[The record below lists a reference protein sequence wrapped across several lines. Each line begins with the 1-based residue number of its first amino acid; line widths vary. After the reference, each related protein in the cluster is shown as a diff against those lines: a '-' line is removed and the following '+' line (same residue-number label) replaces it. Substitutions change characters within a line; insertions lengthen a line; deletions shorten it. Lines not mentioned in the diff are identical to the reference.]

1 MARSTVA
8 REHHAR
14 PITTITLLT
23 AILLAGLFSFLSC
36 NGAGPQSAQSNSQR
50 LAGTLKLPLDS
61 DVPTLDPIHI
71 TDVRSASVARQIYS
85 TLIRYDHDLRIVPD
99 LAESWEVSA
108 DKLRLKFNLR
118 QGARFSNGREVT
130 AEDFVY
136 SFNRLA
142 DPKEISERSTL
153 LRDVVG
159 FQDFRAGR
167 AEGLAGLSAPDPHT
181 FVIRL
186 AKPYSPFLTSLA
198 MINFAVVPREEVEAP
213 GEGESSPWARH
224 PVGSGPFKLAD
235 WKTDS
240 HILLEANP
248 DYYRGAPYLQHIL
261 YKVIPDL
268 NTQFN
273 AYLNNELHATNLPV
287 GSLRDIMNDPE
298 YEGEFRRKAQM
309 AIQFYVFN
317 MEKDPWKEHLFEK
330 ETKKYLRQALN
341 YAINREYIANEIL
354 EGRYEPFV
362 GIIPPA
368 LAEWH
373 NPANRVE
380 PRYTYDVDE
389 ARELLEKAG
398 YPQGMFLPTIPMY
411 YNAFSVYPIV
421 ALQVQDF
428 LGDISVKV
436 DPQVLEWSTFLTTM
450 RNGDYLFGRSGWV
463 ADFPDPDSFLWQLLA
478 SENKGIHDNWARYSN
493 PEFDQLVEEARVEF
507 DRDKRRTL
515 YWRAEQIAL
524 EDAPWLFLF
533 AQTTNVLIKPE
544 VRGLTISGMDVDAS
558 FPNVDFSQVYIKPAE
573 AAPGAGG
580 DASADTGGE

>member
-1 MARSTVA
+1 MAGSTERCGHSA
-8 REHHAR
+8 RLIA
-14 PITTITLLT
+14 TIVLLT
-23 AILLAGLFSFLSC
+23 AVVLTALLSFFSC
-36 NGAGPQSAQSNSQR
+36 NGNGPQSAQSNSQR
-50 LAGTLKLPLDS
+50 LTGTLKLPLDS

-71 TDVRSASVARQIYS
+71 TDVRSASVARQMFS
-85 TLIRYDHDLRIVPD
+85 TLIRYDKDLRIIPD
-99 LAESWEVSA
+99 LAESWEVSE
-108 DKLRLKFNLR
+108 DKLHLKFHLR
-118 QGARFSNGREVT
+118 QGAKFSNGREVT

-142 DPKEISERSTL
+142 APEELSERSTL

-159 FQDFRAGR
+159 FQDFQSGA
-167 AEGLAGLSAPDPHT
+167 ANNLAGLSAPDAYT
-181 FVIRL
+181 FVIEL
-186 AKPYSPFLTSLA
+186 GKPYSPFLTSLA
-198 MINFAVVPREEVEAP
+198 MINFAVVPREEVEATA
-213 GEGESSPWARH
+213 EGQTAPWVRH
-224 PVGSGPFKLAD
+224 PVGSGPFKLSD

-248 DYYRGAPYLQHIL
+248 DYYKGAPYLMHIL

-273 AYLNNELHATNLPV
+273 AYQNNELHATNLPV
-287 GSLRDIMNDPE
+287 GSLRDIMRDPK
-298 YEGEFRRKAQM
+298 YEGEFRRKELM

-317 MEKDPWKEHLFEK
+317 MEKDPWRERLFEK
-330 ETKKYLRQALN
+330 DTRKYLRQAFN

-373 NPANRVE
+373 NPANKVE
-380 PRYTYDVDE
+380 PRYNYDVDK
-389 ARELLEKAG
+389 ARALLERAG
-398 YPQGMFLPTIPMY
+398 YPQGLFLPTFPMY
-411 YNAFSVYPIV
+411 YNSFSVYPIV

-478 SENKGIHDNWARYSN
+478 SENKGYHDNWSRYGN

-544 VRGLTISGMDVDAS
+544 VVGLTISGMDVDAS
-558 FPNVDFSQVYIKPAE
+558 FPNVDFSQVYIKQAD
-573 AAPGAGG
+573 AASGDSGG
-580 DASADTGGE
+580 ASADTGGE